1 MVRAPRGSAR
11 GAKAAGADV
20 AHVRESAACNG
31 MLSGME
37 ATISAWVEDDY
48 LNLSQVLA
56 LVGDN
61 ECVWL
66 LGDLHA

>member
-1 MVRAPRGSAR
+1 
-11 GAKAAGADV
+11 
-20 AHVRESAACNG
+20 
-31 MLSGME
+31 MLSGMK
-37 ATISAWVEDDY
+37 ATIPAWVQDDY